1 MQPSQAG
8 RNELRGLTLAI
19 DRSVSFTHVPGDDR
33 QRYARCSHPTAL
45 ALEQDIAT
53 LEKAE
58 ECRVTSSGMAAISAV
73 LMAVC
78 KPGCRIITHT
88 VAYSGTLK
96 LISRL
101 ADQWGTIHEPVDLTS
116 PNALGTLEIKPGDVL
131 WLESPANPTLD
142 ILPMRALAA
151 SAKDLGITSV
161 ADNTLCTPIGCNP
174 LTMGVDIVVHSAT
187 KYMGGHGDVLAGAIC
202 TSTSWMERIEPWRIL
217 LGGTLSADAA
227 WLVHRGLST
236 LEMRFARHCDNART
250 IATFLRSHPAVT
262 VLNFPGVATCGMY
275 ERAKT
280 EHPGGIGGLLSFHY
294 AGDVDRMLARLKHC
308 SIALSLGEP
317 MTLVA
322 HPASMLRCDGGH
334 AALGQLCPNLIR
346 VAVGLEDPCLV
357 INDLK
362 QAMVD

>member
-1 MQPSQAG
+1 MHTDNVDV
-8 RNELRGLTLAI
+8 NELRGLTLAI

-45 ALEQDIAT
+45 ALERDIAA
-53 LEKAE
+53 LEFAE
-58 ECRVTSSGMAAISAV
+58 ACRVTSSGMAAISAV
-73 LMAVC
+73 LMAVSR
-78 KPGCRIITHT
+78 PGTRIVTHT
-88 VAYSGTLK
+88 SAYSGTLK

-101 ADQWGTIHEPVDLTS
+101 AEQWGVIHQPIDLTS
-116 PNALGTLEIKPGDVL
+116 TKPLHQEITHPGDVL
-131 WLESPANPTLD
+131 WLESPANPTMD
-142 ILPMRALAA
+142 ILPLQSLAA
-151 SAKDLGITSV
+151 AAKDLGIVTI

-174 LTMGVDIVVHSAT
+174 LKVGVDIVVHSAT

-202 TSTSWMERIEPWRIL
+202 TSDAWMERIEPWRIL

-236 LEMRFARHCDNART
+236 LEMRFTRHCENARVV
-250 IATFLRSHPAVT
+250 AAFLRSHPSVT
-262 VLNFPGVATCGMY
+262 TLNFPSDPGSDFNLLATS
-275 ERAKT
+275 

-294 AGDVDRMLARLKHC
+294 AGCVDTMLSRLKHC

-334 AALGQLCPNLIR
+334 SALGELCPNLIR

-362 QAMVD
+362 QAMLA

>member
-1 MQPSQAG
+1 MHTDKADG
-8 RNELRGLTLAI
+8 TELRGLTLAI

-45 ALEQDIAT
+45 ALERDIAA
-53 LEKAE
+53 LEYAE
-58 ECRVTSSGMAAISAV
+58 ACRVTSSGMAAISAV
-73 LMAVC
+73 LMAVSR
-78 KPGCRIITHT
+78 PGSRVFTHT
-88 VAYSGTLK
+88 SAYSGTLK

-101 ADQWGTIHEPVDLTS
+101 AEQWGVIHQPIDLTS
-116 PNALGTLEIKPGDVL
+116 VQAFLNEITNPGDVL
-131 WLESPANPTLD
+131 WLESPANPTMD
-142 ILPMRALAA
+142 ILPMRSLATA
-151 SAKDLGITSV
+151 AKHLGVVTV

-174 LTMGVDIVVHSAT
+174 LNSGVDIVVHSAT

-202 TSTSWMERIEPWRIL
+202 TSDAWMERIEPWRIL

-236 LEMRFARHCDNART
+236 LEMRFARHCENARLV
-250 IATFLRSHPAVT
+250 AAFLRSHPLVT
-262 VLNFPGVATCGMY
+262 TLNFPGEPGSQHYDVATC
-275 ERAKT
+275 

-294 AGDVDRMLARLKHC
+294 AGCVDTMLARLKHC

-317 MTLVA
+317 MTLIA

-334 AALGQLCPNLIR
+334 SALGQLCPNLIR

-362 QAMVD
+362 QAMLA

>member
-1 MQPSQAG
+1 MQRDDVAG
-8 RNELRGLTLAI
+8 PELRGLTLAI
-19 DRSVSFTHVPGDDR
+19 DRSVSFTHVPGDIN

-45 ALEQDIAT
+45 ALERDIAA
-53 LEKAE
+53 LEYAE
-58 ECRVTSSGMAAISAV
+58 ACRVTSSGMAAITAV

-78 KPGCRIITHT
+78 QPGTTIFTHT

-101 ADQWGTIHEPVDLTS
+101 AAQWGVIHQPLDLTS
-116 PNALGTLEIKPGDVL
+116 LNALESTECKPGDVL

-142 ILPMRALAA
+142 VLPMRALASFA
-151 SAKDLGITSV
+151 RQHGLISI

-174 LTMGVDIVVHSAT
+174 LKLGVDIVIHSAT

-202 TSTSWMERIEPWRIL
+202 TSEVLMEQIEPWRIL
-217 LGGTLSADAA
+217 QGGTLSADAA

-236 LEMRFARHCDNART
+236 LAMRFARHCQNAKD
-250 IATFLRSHPAVT
+250 IATFLSSHPAVT
-262 VLNFPGVATCGMY
+262 VLNFPGIPNSEYHEA
-275 ERAKT
+275 AAA

-294 AGDVDRMLARLKHC
+294 AGEVDRMLTRLVHC

-334 AALGQLCPNLIR
+334 SALGQLCPNLIR

-362 QAMVD
+362 QAMAV

>member
-1 MQPSQAG
+1 MHTDKAG
-8 RNELRGLTLAI
+8 GNELRGLTLAI

-45 ALEQDIAT
+45 ALERDIAA
-53 LEKAE
+53 LEYAE
-58 ECRVTSSGMAAISAV
+58 ACRVTSSGMAAISAV
-73 LMAVC
+73 LMAVSR
-78 KPGCRIITHT
+78 PGTRVFTHT
-88 VAYSGTLK
+88 SAYSGTLK

-101 ADQWGTIHEPVDLTS
+101 AEQWGINHQPIDLTS
-116 PNALGTLEIKPGDVL
+116 ADSLHQAETNPGDVL
-131 WLESPANPTLD
+131 WLESPANPTMD
-142 ILPMRALAA
+142 ILPLRSLATA
-151 SAKDLGITSV
+151 AKHLGIVTV

-174 LTMGVDIVVHSAT
+174 LKLGVDIVVHSAT

-202 TSTSWMERIEPWRIL
+202 TSNELMERIEPWRIL

-236 LEMRFARHCDNART
+236 LEMRFARHCENARVV
-250 IATFLRSHPAVT
+250 AAFLRSHPSVT
-262 VLNFPGVATCGMY
+262 TLNFPSEPGSELY
-275 ERAKT
+275 EVVKS

-294 AGDVDRMLARLKHC
+294 AGCVDTMLSKLKHC

-317 MTLVA
+317 MTLIA

-334 AALGQLCPNLIR
+334 SALGELCPNLIR

-362 QAMVD
+362 QAMLA

>member
-1 MQPSQAG
+1 MDRDNAAG
-8 RNELRGLTLAI
+8 GDLSGLTLAI
-19 DRSVSFTHVPGDDR
+19 DRSVSFKHVPGDVH

-45 ALEQDIAT
+45 ALEREIAA
-53 LEKAE
+53 LESAE
-58 ECRVTSSGMAAISAV
+58 ACRVTSSGMAAISAV
-73 LMAVC
+73 LMGVC
-78 KPGCRIITHT
+78 RPGTRIFTHT

-101 ADQWGTIHEPVDLTS
+101 ADQWGVIHEPINLTS
-116 PNALGTLEIKPGDVL
+116 LSALENAGCKDGDVL
-131 WLESPANPTLD
+131 WLESPANPNLD
-142 ILPMRALAA
+142 VLPVRGLAKFA
-151 SAKDLGITSV
+151 RKHGLISI

-174 LTMGVDIVVHSAT
+174 LRIGVDIVVHSAT

-202 TSTSWMERIEPWRIL
+202 TSELLMERIEPWRIL
-217 LGGTLSADAA
+217 QGGTLSADAA

-236 LEMRFARHCDNART
+236 LAMRFARHCQNAKDV
-250 IATFLRSHPAVT
+250 ASFLSTHPSVT
-262 VLNFPGVATCGMY
+262 VVNFPGIHGSEFYDVA
-275 ERAKT
+275 AA

-294 AGDVDRMLARLKHC
+294 AGEVDRILTRLKHC

-334 AALGQLCPNLIR
+334 SALGHLCPNLIR

-357 INDLK
+357 INDLR
-362 QAMVD
+362 QAMLV

>member
-1 MQPSQAG
+1 MRPVESN
-8 RNELRGLTLAI
+8 RPELKGLTLSI
-19 DRSVSFTHVPGDDR
+19 DRSVSFTHVPGDNR

-45 ALEQDIAT
+45 ALERDIAD
-53 LEKAE
+53 LERAE

-78 KPGCRIITHT
+78 QPGCRIITHT

-101 ADQWGTIHEPVDLTS
+101 ADQWGIVHQPADLTS
-116 PNALGTLEIKPGDVL
+116 PSALDSINCHQGDVL

-151 SAKDLGITSV
+151 AANVKGAVTI

-174 LTMGVDIVVHSAT
+174 LAIGVDIVVHSAT

-202 TSTSWMERIEPWRIL
+202 TSGALMDRIEPWRIL

-236 LEMRFARHCDNART
+236 LDMRFSRHCENART
-250 IATFLRSHPAVT
+250 VASFLRSHPAVT
-262 VLNFPGVATCGMY
+262 VLNFPGHPECSLY
-275 ERAKT
+275 PLAKA

-294 AGDVDRMLARLKHC
+294 SGDVDTMLARLKHC
-308 SIALSLGEP
+308 SVALSLGEP
-317 MTLVA
+317 MTLIA

-334 AALGQLCPNLIR
+334 ASLGQLCPNLIR

-357 INDLK
+357 INDLR
-362 QAMVD
+362 QAMVG

>member
-8 RNELRGLTLAI
+8 ETELRGLTLAI

-45 ALEQDIAT
+45 ALEHDIAS
-53 LEKAE
+53 LEYAE

-101 ADQWGTIHEPVDLTS
+101 SDQWGTIHEPIDLMS
-116 PNALGTLEIKPGDVL
+116 PNALAVIGSKPNDVL

-151 SAKDLGITSV
+151 SAKELGITSV

-202 TSTSWMERIEPWRIL
+202 TSSYWMERIEPWRIL

-236 LEMRFARHCDNART
+236 LEMRFARHCDNARA
-250 IATFLRSHPAVT
+250 IATFLRNHPAVT
-262 VLNFPGVATCGMY
+262 VLNFPGDTTCEMHAM
-275 ERAKT
+275 AKE

-294 AGDVDRMLARLKHC
+294 AWDVDRMLTRLKHC

-357 INDLK
+357 INDLR

>member
-1 MQPSQAG
+1 MHTGNPNGSD
-8 RNELRGLTLAI
+8 LRGLTLPI
-19 DRSVSFTHVPGDDR
+19 DRSVSFTHVPGDLG

-45 ALEQDIAT
+45 ALEHDIAS

-58 ECRVTSSGMAAISAV
+58 ACRVTSSGMAAISAV
-73 LMAVC
+73 LMALC
-78 KPGCRIITHT
+78 RPGTKVITHT
-88 VAYSGTLK
+88 SAYSGTLK

-101 ADQWGTIHEPVDLTS
+101 SEQWGIVHQPVDLTA
-116 PNALGTLEIKPGDVL
+116 PNTLRRLALHPGDVL
-131 WLESPANPTLD
+131 WLESPANPTLE
-142 ILPMRALAA
+142 ILPMRRLTKEAQELQLVTV
-151 SAKDLGITSV
+151 S
-161 ADNTLCTPIGCNP
+161 DNTLCTPLGCNP
-174 LTMGVDIVVHSAT
+174 LTIGVDIVVHSAT

-202 TSTSWMERIEPWRIL
+202 TSEAWMSIIEPWRIL

-236 LEMRFARHCDNART
+236 LGMRFAKHCTNAT
-250 IATFLRSHPAVT
+250 AVAEYLLEHPLVSI
-262 VLNFPGVATCGMY
+262 VNFPGLEGMADFLS
-275 ERAKT
+275 AKA

-294 AGDVDRMLARLKHC
+294 YGDVDRMLSRLQHC
-308 SIALSLGEP
+308 SVALSLGEP
-317 MTLVA
+317 MTLIA

-362 QAMVD
+362 QAMVE

>member
-1 MQPSQAG
+1 MQPSKAG
-8 RNELRGLTLAI
+8 GTELRGLTLAI

-45 ALEQDIAT
+45 ALEQDIAL

-96 LISRL
+96 LVSRL
-101 ADQWGTIHEPVDLTS
+101 SDQWGTIHQPVDLTS
-116 PNALGTLEIKPGDVL
+116 PSALLSIESNPNDVL

-142 ILPMRALAA
+142 ILPIRALAA
-151 SAKDLGITSV
+151 AAKDLGITSV

-174 LTMGVDIVVHSAT
+174 LAMGVDIVVHSAT

-202 TSTSWMERIEPWRIL
+202 TSTAWMERIEPWRIL

-236 LEMRFARHCDNART
+236 LEMRFARHCENARAV
-250 IATFLRSHPAVT
+250 ATFLRSHPAVT
-262 VLNFPGVATCGMY
+262 VLNFPGDTACEMHA
-275 ERAKT
+275 RAKA

-294 AGDVDRMLARLKHC
+294 AGDVDTMLARLKHC

-357 INDLK
+357 INDLR

>member
-1 MQPSQAG
+1 MYTGHGSG
-8 RNELRGLTLAI
+8 DELRGLTLAI

-45 ALEQDIAT
+45 ALEQDIAA
-53 LEKAE
+53 LEYAE
-58 ECRVTSSGMAAISAV
+58 ACRVTSSGMAAISAV
-73 LMAVC
+73 LMAVSR
-78 KPGCRIITHT
+78 PGVRIFTHT
-88 VAYSGTLK
+88 IAYSGTLK

-101 ADQWGTIHEPVDLTS
+101 ANQWGIIHQPLDLTQPDVLKNVAS
-116 PNALGTLEIKPGDVL
+116 NHGDVL
-131 WLESPANPTLD
+131 WLESPANPTID
-142 ILPMRALAA
+142 ILPIRALVGDAR
-151 SAKDLGITSV
+151 KLGLVSI

-174 LTMGVDIVVHSAT
+174 LEMGVDIVVHSAT

-202 TSTSWMERIEPWRIL
+202 TSETLMDRIEPWRIL

-236 LEMRFARHCDNART
+236 LEMRFARHCENARVV
-250 IATFLRSHPAVT
+250 AAFLRSHPLVT
-262 VLNFPGVATCGMY
+262 TLNFPDEPGSPLC
-275 ERAKT
+275 ELAKS

-294 AGDVDRMLARLKHC
+294 SGDVDTMLARLKHC

-334 AALGQLCPNLIR
+334 SALGQLCPNLIR

-362 QAMVD
+362 QAMLV

>member
-8 RNELRGLTLAI
+8 ETELRGLTLAI

-45 ALEQDIAT
+45 ALEHDIAS
-53 LEKAE
+53 LEYAE

-101 ADQWGTIHEPVDLTS
+101 SDQWGTIHEPIDLMS
-116 PNALGTLEIKPGDVL
+116 PNALAVIGSKPNDVL

-151 SAKDLGITSV
+151 SAKELGITSV

-202 TSTSWMERIEPWRIL
+202 TSSYWMERIEPWRIL

-236 LEMRFARHCDNART
+236 LEMRFARHSDNARA
-250 IATFLRSHPAVT
+250 IATFLRNHPAVT
-262 VLNFPGVATCGMY
+262 VLNFPGDTTCEMHAM
-275 ERAKT
+275 AKE

-294 AGDVDRMLARLKHC
+294 AWDVDRMLTRLKHC

-357 INDLK
+357 INDLR

>member
-1 MQPSQAG
+1 MQPTTSGQAV
-8 RNELRGLTLAI
+8 LKGLTLAI
-19 DRSVSFTHVPGDDR
+19 DRSVSFTHIPGDDR

-45 ALEQDIAT
+45 ALEHDIAS
-53 LEKAE
+53 LEHAE
-58 ECRVTSSGMAAISAV
+58 QCRVTSSGMAAISAV
-73 LMAVC
+73 LMTLC
-78 KPGCRIITHT
+78 RPGARIFTHR

-96 LISRL
+96 LISRMV
-101 ADQWGTIHEPVDLTS
+101 DQWGIIHEPIELTS
-116 PNALGTLEIKPGDVL
+116 PDALNNRESKAGDVL

-142 ILPMRALAA
+142 VLPMRTLAA
-151 SAKDLGITSV
+151 SAKELGMTSV

-202 TSTSWMERIEPWRIL
+202 TSTRWIEKIEPWRIL

-236 LEMRFARHCDNART
+236 LEMRFARHCENARV
-250 IATFLRSHPAVT
+250 IARFLRSHPMVT
-262 VLNFPGVATCGMY
+262 TVNFPGDINSEQYAS
-275 ERAKT
+275 AAA

-294 AGDVDRMLARLKHC
+294 AGDVDRMLGRLQHC

-334 AALGQLCPNLIR
+334 SALGQLCPNLIR

-362 QAMVD
+362 QAMAD

>member
-1 MQPSQAG
+1 MYTDDVVGS
-8 RNELRGLTLAI
+8 ELRGLTLAI

-45 ALEQDIAT
+45 ALERDIAA
-53 LEKAE
+53 LEYAE
-58 ECRVTSSGMAAISAV
+58 ACRVTSSGMAAISAV
-73 LMAVC
+73 LMAVSR
-78 KPGCRIITHT
+78 PGARIFTHT
-88 VAYSGTLK
+88 SAYSGTLK

-101 ADQWGTIHEPVDLTS
+101 TAQWGVVHQPLDLTS
-116 PNALGTLEIKPGDVL
+116 IETLTTAATNPGDVL
-131 WLESPANPTLD
+131 WLESPANPTMD
-142 ILPMRALAA
+142 ILPMRSLAA
-151 SAKDLGITSV
+151 AAKMLGLVSI

-174 LTMGVDIVVHSAT
+174 LKMGVDIVVHSAT

-202 TSTSWMERIEPWRIL
+202 TSDALMERIEPWRIL

-236 LEMRFARHCDNART
+236 LDMRFARHCENAT
-250 IATFLRSHPAVT
+250 IVASFLRSHPSVT
-262 VLNFPGVATCGMY
+262 VLNFAGDTSCEHHAA
-275 ERAKT
+275 AKA

-294 AGDVDRMLARLKHC
+294 AGDVDTMLARLKHC

-334 AALGQLCPNLIR
+334 SALGNLCPNLIR

-362 QAMVD
+362 QAMLV